1 LPEFTTWHH
10 GTRRNLAADIAVR
23 GLHAKAYGSDYQGS
37 GAPYHVLAR
46 DRHQALLVDID
57 TVITLHVPDDE
68 AYEYLTCLDGS
79 CWCHGLMSGLMK
91 ALPAR
96 MVYAIEDV

>member
-1 LPEFTTWHH
+1 MAEFTTWHH
-10 GTRRNLAADIAVR
+10 GTRRELAVHIALR
-23 GLHAKAYGSDYQGS
+23 GLHAKAYGSDYQRS

-46 DRHQALLVDID
+46 DRHQALLVDVD

-68 AYEYLTCLDGS
+68 AHEYLTCLDGS
-79 CWCHGLMSGLMK
+79 CWCQGLMSGLRK
-91 ALPAR
+91 ALPVR